1 MASSR
6 ACELAGFE
14 KASLLDTLAAAH
26 AAIGNFPDAVGMVE
40 KALRLITEEGK
51 QTEATQIER
60 RLELYKAKQLY
71 REP

>member
-1 MASSR
+1 MTGVADNPPDRTDNEWWIKSSR
-6 ACELAGFE
+6 
-14 KASLLDTLAAAH
+14 
-26 AAIGNFPDAVGMVE
+26 AVGMVE

-60 RLELYKAKQLY
+60 RLELYKAKQPY

>member
-1 MASSR
+1 MARR

-26 AAIGNFPDAVGMVE
+26 AAIGNFPDAIAMAE
-40 KALRLITEEGK
+40 KALRLVTEEGK
-51 QTEATQIER
+51 QTVATQIER
-60 RLELYKAKQLY
+60 RLELYKAKQPY